1 MPTQRTSPTQSG
13 NLDDA
18 LADLYDAE
26 MQAAAEWE
34 AEMQAAAEWEAEMQ
48 AAAEWEAEMQAAA
61 EWVCT
66 PYPELEFSRAQ
77 QTNRGEVDEAR
88 YSGQSCIS
96 G

>member
-1 MPTQRTSPTQSG
+1 MPTQGASPTQSG

-48 AAAEWEAEMQAAA
+48 AAAV
-61 EWVCT
+61 WVCT
-66 PYPELEFSRAQ
+66 PNPELEISRAQ
-77 QTNRGEVDEAR
+77 HTKRGEVDEAR
-88 YSGQSCIS
+88 YSGQS
-96 G
+96 